1 MSTGAG
7 LLARPLLFP
16 VVNEQTGLSGLQRA
30 ALIVGAIAVLVVAYV
45 LIQGGSDDG
54 GDKAAT
60 TSTPSASATQSTT
73 TSTQSTQSTST
84 AQEPAKP
91 SVPTVRVVDAK
102 PQGGVKKLEF
112 KKGDQIRFRVV
123 SDTADEI
130 HVHGYDLMKDVAKG
144 GSVNF
149 AFKGSIDGRFVVELE
164 GHGEQIAELDV
175 AP

>member
-1 MSTGAG
+1 
-7 LLARPLLFP
+7 
-16 VVNEQTGLSGLQRA
+16 VNEQTGLSGLQRA

-45 LIQGGSDDG
+45 VIQGGSDDDG
-54 GDKAAT
+54 GKAAT

-73 TSTQSTQSTST
+73 SSTQSTQSTQSTST

-144 GSVNF
+144 GSVSF

>member
-1 MSTGAG
+1 M
-7 LLARPLLFP
+7 
-16 VVNEQTGLSGLQRA
+16 NERTGLSGLQRA

-60 TSTPSASATQSTT
+60 TATPSTSPTQSTT
-73 TSTQSTQSTST
+73 STQSTQSTQSTST
-84 AQEPAKP
+84 AQEPAEP
-91 SVPTVRVVDAK
+91 TVPTVRVVDAK

-112 KKGDQIRFRVV
+112 QKGDQIRFRVV

-144 GSVNF
+144 GSVSF

-164 GHGEQIAELDV
+164 DHGEEIAELDV

>member
-1 MSTGAG
+1 
-7 LLARPLLFP
+7 
-16 VVNEQTGLSGLQRA
+16 VNDRSGLSGRQRA

-45 LIQGGSDDG
+45 LIQGGSDD
-54 GDKAAT
+54 DSDNAATPATKSAPST
-60 TSTPSASATQSTT
+60 TSTPST
-73 TSTQSTQSTST
+73 TSEE
-84 AQEPAKP
+84 APAEPA
-91 SVPTVRVVDAK
+91 VPTVRVVDAK

-112 KKGDQIRFRVV
+112 DKGDQIRFKVV

-149 AFKGSIDGRFVVELE
+149 SFKGSIDGRFVVELE
-164 GHGEQIAELDV
+164 DHGEQIAELDV

>member
-1 MSTGAG
+1 
-7 LLARPLLFP
+7 
-16 VVNEQTGLSGLQRA
+16 VNEQTGLSGLRRA
-30 ALIVGAIAVLVVAYV
+30 ALIVGAIAVLVIAYV
-45 LIQGGSDDG
+45 LIQGGSDGG

-60 TSTPSASATQSTT
+60 TSTPATSATQSTT
-73 TSTQSTQSTST
+73 STQSTTATQSTST
-84 AQEPAKP
+84 AEEPAEP
-91 SVPTVRVVDAK
+91 VVPTVRVVDAK

-144 GSVNF
+144 GSVTF